1 LIESYSDPGANSPD
15 EPDEQDGGKKGMAL
29 KRWILLVLLI
39 SLPLLGVSPRESAA
53 QAGPGAQAPRPA
65 AVAPAPMVKL
75 PQTQRPLD
83 LVVTVTMSNGTAET
97 FSREIDTM
105 EIVTL
110 PSGRVDAIHLIL
122 VSGGER
128 NTHVWYNYSNV
139 AKLSY
144 RFVTR
149 EGRNKVKVRI
159 VQSSKPSRELT
170 DRLDPLGPRDYR

>member
-1 LIESYSDPGANSPD
+1 
-15 EPDEQDGGKKGMAL
+15 MAL

-53 QAGPGAQAPRPA
+53 QAGPGVQAPRPA
-65 AVAPAPMVKL
+65 PSGTVAPVAPDPRPAAPAPMVKL

-128 NTHVWYNYSNV
+128 NTHVWYNYSSV

-159 VQSSKPSRELT
+159 VQVSKPSRELT